1 MQQVVYMRHL
11 LRLERQ
17 HREEI
22 EPFTQKADHELDHHR
37 TVGHATGRILEA
49 STSFAVPT
57 R

>member
-1 MQQVVYMRHL
+1 MRHL

-17 HREEI
+17 HGEEI

-49 STSFAVPT
+49 STPFAVPT